1 MQNRWYKHVAII
13 GDSKIDCY
21 ATYSDGDIKALQVH
35 NGFKKLEL
43 EKQKEALIE
52 TLNMNMLYVPLSDIE
67 DMKYNISDDD
77 IELNKAFYGDEYIST
92 EIQP

>member
-35 NGFKKLEL
+35 NGFKKLDENSIAQNKGGIITILEL
-43 EKQKEALIE
+43 VTDVELLEELG
-52 TLNMNMLYVPLSDIE
+52 NPDI
-67 DMKYNISDDD
+67 
-77 IELNKAFYGDEYIST
+77 L
-92 EIQP
+92 